1 MATLIGTGI
10 STKLDSLAAGK
21 EAALSAYHQIEKNNP
36 SILIIFISA
45 IYIQHEAI
53 KGVRSI
59 IKDTPLIGCSSIGSI
74 SSYGSNQNSVTV
86 FIISSDSIKFFCGTG
101 DKVSNNSRL
110 AGSKAA
116 LKAFGSIKNRG
127 IKQAYLMFSDGVSG
141 NSADILRG
149 AQEVLGTY
157 FPIIGGG
164 ACNNLYGSKASQ
176 YADNEIHNDSVIGA
190 IISGNL
196 VLGMGQSSCWQPIG
210 KPHKVTKA
218 NSNIIKEIDKK
229 AAVKIYEDYFEIS
242 PQEITNDWIFKLG
255 IRYPL
260 GIRQTDEN
268 KNYITRIPLMA
279 GDNGSLALN
288 ADIKEDEDIS
298 LMISDKDLILE
309 SAKNAAKEALS
320 YIKDTKI
327 KFAVMFSDISRL
339 LLLRNDAYKEIDI
352 VKETI
357 GKETPILGCYTLG
370 EYGLFNATESAGS
383 QYCFN
388 NHSISITLFSE

>member
-1 MATLIGTGI
+1 MSTLIGTGI
-10 STKLDSLAAGK
+10 STKLDSLTAGK
-21 EAALSAYHQIEKNNP
+21 EAALNAYHQIEKNNP

-45 IYIQHEAI
+45 IYIQHETI

-59 IKDTPLIGCSSIGSI
+59 IRDAPLIGCSSIGSI

-101 DKVSNNSRL
+101 DKISSNSRL

-116 LKAFGSIKNRG
+116 LKAFGSIKNSNP
-127 IKQAYLMFSDGVSG
+127 KQAYIMFSDGISG

-164 ACNNLYGSKASQ
+164 ACNKLYSSKTYQ
-176 YADNEIHNDSVIGA
+176 YADNEIHNDSVAGT

-196 VLGMGQSSCWQPIG
+196 VLGIGQSSCWQPIG

-218 NSNIIKEIDKK
+218 KSNIIKEIDKK
-229 AAVKIYEDYFEIS
+229 AAVKIYEDYFETS
-242 PQEITNDWIFKLG
+242 SQEITNDWVFKLG
-255 IRYPL
+255 IKYPL
-260 GIRQTDEN
+260 GIHQIDKSKE
-268 KNYITRIPLMA
+268 YITRVPLMT
-279 GDNGSLALN
+279 GDNGSLVLN
-288 ADIKEDEDIS
+288 ADIKEDEDVS

-352 VKETI
+352 VKEII
-357 GKETPILGCYTLG
+357 GSQTPILGCYTLG
-370 EYGLFNATESAGS
+370 EYGLFNAAESAGS

-388 NHSISITLFSE
+388 SHSISITLFSE